1 MFSYLPGDYPYEF
14 APSVDYDVQFE
25 KCMIDPL
32 NRVLK
37 AIGLQKLDTNLIYA
51 SALF

>member
-1 MFSYLPGDYPYEF
+1 
-14 APSVDYDVQFE
+14 
-25 KCMIDPL
+25 MIDPI

-37 AIGLQKLDTNLIYA
+37 AIGLQELDTNLIYA

>member
-1 MFSYLPGDYPYEF
+1 MPNEHPYEI
-14 APSVDYDVQFE
+14 APQVDYDTQFE

-37 AIGLQKLDTNLIYA
+37 AIGLQTLDTNLIYA